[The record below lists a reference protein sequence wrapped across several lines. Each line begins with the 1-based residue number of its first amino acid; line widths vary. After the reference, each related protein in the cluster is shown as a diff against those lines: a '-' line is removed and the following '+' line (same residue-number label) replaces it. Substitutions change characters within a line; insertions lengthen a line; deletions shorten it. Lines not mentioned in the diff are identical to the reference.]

1 MPTHISS
8 FAIIPLFIASFALA
22 LFQYWRIN
30 PIRRLLNL
38 RFVLMFGALVL
49 AIMADMM
56 PQRSLLFFVVGVVWL
71 GTALGLL
78 RTMPPPKH

>member
-8 FAIIPLFIASFALA
+8 FAIVPLFIASFMLA

-30 PIRRLLNL
+30 PVRRLLNL
-38 RFVLMFGALVL
+38 RFVLMFGAIVFAIATDMLPQLSYQFFAL
-49 AIMADMM
+49 A
-56 PQRSLLFFVVGVVWL
+56 VVWFD
-71 GTALGLL
+71 TTLGLL

>member
-8 FAIIPLFIASFALA
+8 FAIVPLFIASFMLA

-30 PIRRLLNL
+30 PVRRLLNL
-38 RFVLMFGALVL
+38 RFVLMVGAIAFSAVTARLPEWSYELFGVA
-49 AIMADMM
+49 
-56 PQRSLLFFVVGVVWL
+56 VVWF

-78 RTMPPPKH
+78 RTMPPPRH